1 MLNIFKKAIWIV
13 CEDIT
18 VCPSIQE
25 THAEVTKYCE
35 QNKHSYDFIGDNEV
49 VIDGVVHEIHCVRSA
64 FYRGRYVIKCRE
76 K

>member
-1 MLNIFKKAIWIV
+1 MFKPFKKAFWIL

-18 VCPSIQE
+18 VCPSVTD
-25 THAEVTKYCE
+25 THSAIAKYCE
-35 QNKHSYDFIGDNEV
+35 NNGYSYDFVGDREV
-49 VIDGVVHEIHCVRSA
+49 VIGEIPHDIIRVRSA